1 MMMRGWDM
9 TDEMMH
15 IVYASDGNY
24 APILGISL
32 TSLLE
37 NNRDAQLQVHIL
49 DSGIP
54 MILVPAESYEEDAA
68 VWNEKIAASGY
79 ARSHGIRAVYKK
91 EKEKTDG

>member
-1 MMMRGWDM
+1 MG
-9 TDEMMH
+9 
-15 IVYASDGNY
+15 
-24 APILGISL
+24 
-32 TSLLE
+32 
-37 NNRDAQLQVHIL
+37 AQKTLSKEEFEAFLKKEKADYIL

-79 ARSHGIRAVYKK
+79 VRSHGIRAVYKK